1 MAQSINIKIAGR
13 PYNLTAT
20 SPEHEEVIRKAAEDV
35 NRKIAQY
42 QEKFPKTGLSDI
54 MAFMALNVCMNNIV
68 LQKQISTAFRKH
80 EETGCFRSVES
91 LQCGCP
97 PGDRRPDLSAGIP
110 GRWGAARP
118 LLLRSGRGILS
129 S

>member
-42 QEKFPKTGLSDI
+42 QEKFPKTGMSDI
-54 MAFMALNVCMNNIV
+54 LSFMALNVCMSNII
-68 LQKQISTAFRKH
+68 LQRQVKELKVAEDTLAG
-80 EETGCFRSVES
+80 ELES
-91 LQCGCP
+91 YLENI
-97 PGDRRPDLSAGIP
+97 DKTSR
-110 GRWGAARP
+110 
-118 LLLRSGRGILS
+118 
-129 S
+129 

>member
-42 QEKFPKTGLSDI
+42 QEKFPKTGMSDI
-54 MAFMALNVCMNNIV
+54 MTFMALNVCMNNSV
-68 LQKQISTAFRKH
+68 LQKQISQIKTA
-80 EETGCFRSVES
+80 EETLAGELES
-91 LQCGCP
+91 YLENI
-97 PGDRRPDLSAGIP
+97 DKK
-110 GRWGAARP
+110 
-118 LLLRSGRGILS
+118 
-129 S
+129 

>member
-42 QEKFPKTGLSDI
+42 QEKFPKTGMSDI
-54 MAFMALNVCMNNIV
+54 MSFMALNVCMNNII
-68 LQKQISTAFRKH
+68 LQKQLKEIKGA
-80 EETGCFRSVES
+80 EEALAEELEGYLENIDKNSR
-91 LQCGCP
+91 
-97 PGDRRPDLSAGIP
+97 
-110 GRWGAARP
+110 
-118 LLLRSGRGILS
+118 
-129 S
+129 

>member
-68 LQKQISTAFRKH
+68 LQNHVNQMKEA
-80 EETGCFRSVES
+80 EETLAGELES
-91 LQCGCP
+91 YLENI
-97 PGDRRPDLSAGIP
+97 DKK
-110 GRWGAARP
+110 
-118 LLLRSGRGILS
+118 
-129 S
+129 

>member
-42 QEKFPKTGLSDI
+42 QEKFPKTGMSDI
-54 MAFMALNVCMNNIV
+54 ISFMALNVCMNNII
-68 LQKQISTAFRKH
+68 LQKKVKDTKDEVDGLTEMLGSYL
-80 EETGCFRSVES
+80 ETNDKASR
-91 LQCGCP
+91 
-97 PGDRRPDLSAGIP
+97 
-110 GRWGAARP
+110 
-118 LLLRSGRGILS
+118 
-129 S
+129 